1 MSQFS
6 RLNIK
11 PAAKSLNSIKLPYSH
26 LTTFEFGQI
35 IPLLT
40 MEILPRD
47 EINGKF
53 NVFSRMAP
61 LVKPT
66 YGKFSFR
73 TMNAF
78 VPLYQ
83 LADDAEAVLA
93 GKTTWEGEIPSL
105 RYIYMN
111 ILADVFMQ
119 LSTALDPT
127 GLSDDGYG
135 HLVDSNGNIV
145 YSYEYKYTDANGSV
159 VYSVFNGAINRYCV
173 KLLNALG
180 YAIPQK
186 PDFRTTSTWYST
198 IGQQKLSAMPLLAFA
213 KAYNDWMSQ
222 STRYNTSLLTSL
234 LKDIKHN
241 KAHSGY
247 NYSTHSI
254 GTSGVFTIL
263 NNIDLIYENDYFM
276 SAWQSPNS
284 PLSSVESINTLNVPA
299 SDFGSNTPSVVR
311 GTANVDFVQTYTAN
325 GLSYLSQRSLD
336 FLKSFDDWVRRN
348 NYSGS
353 RAVQQIYSK
362 FGIKTDDYRS
372 NYVHVLDTS
381 INPINVGDVMAMAD
395 TSGAELG
402 DYAGKG
408 ILSSNGK
415 IQFKSSDYGY
425 LFVMGWFAVTPM
437 NPYGFDKSVLR
448 VDPMDFYNAEFD
460 GLGADA
466 ISFGE
471 LFENP
476 IARGSDLTSS
486 DSVYGFTERYNS
498 YRYLRSK
505 ITGAFR
511 DYHKDGEMN
520 TWHTG
525 RLLNTVRADGEM
537 LAQHPAMENV
547 SGSEWNRIF
556 SITDSSVDHFYLV
569 FDAVINALRP
579 IQTENQVVRLGE
591 GNLSVPRN
599 GNEIN

>member
-1 MSQFS
+1 MTQFN

-11 PAAKSLNSIKLPYSH
+11 PAVRALNSIKLPYSH

-35 IPLLT
+35 MPLLT

-73 TMNAF
+73 TMNCF
-78 VPLYQ
+78 VPIYQ

-93 GKTTWEGEIPSL
+93 GKTTWEGEVPAL
-105 RYIYMN
+105 RYIPMH
-111 ILADVFMQ
+111 ILASVFMQ
-119 LSTALDPT
+119 MSTALNST
-127 GLSDDGYG
+127 GLSDDNFG
-135 HLVDSNGNIV
+135 HLVDSDGNIV
-145 YSYEYKYTDANGSV
+145 YSYEFKYTDSDGNI
-159 VYSVFNGAINRYCV
+159 VYSVFDNVISRYRV

-186 PDFRTTSTWYST
+186 PDFRTTSTWYNT
-198 IGQQKLSAMPLLAFA
+198 VGQQLLSAMPLLAFA

-222 STRYNTSLLTSL
+222 STRYNTSQLTSL

-247 NYSTHSI
+247 NYSSHNLA
-254 GTSGVFTIL
+254 TSGILTIL
-263 NNIDLIYENDYFM
+263 NYIDLIYENDYFL
-276 SAWQSPNS
+276 SAWQSANS
-284 PLSSVESINTLNVPA
+284 PLSSVESVSSMSVPGTT
-299 SDFGSNTPSVVR
+299 STIVQNSSN
-311 GTANVDFVQTYTAN
+311 NI
-325 GLSYLSQRSLD
+325 LSLSSSTSIPQRALD

-372 NYVHVLDTS
+372 NYAHVLDTS

-395 TSGAELG
+395 TSSAQLG

-408 ILSSNGK
+408 ILSTNGK
-415 IQFKSSDYGY
+415 IEFKSSDYGY
-425 LFVMGWFAVTPM
+425 LFVFGWFAVTPM

-460 GLGADA
+460 GLGAEA

-476 IARGSDLTSS
+476 IARGSDLTTS

-537 LAQHPAMENV
+537 LAQHPAMEQV
-547 SGSEWNRIF
+547 SGHEWNRIF

-569 FDAVINALRP
+569 FDADINAMRP
-579 IQTENQVVRLGE
+579 IKNENEVVNLGV